1 MNLTIFLVSL
11 AVGGIVIGALCG
23 MLLLRASSGNV
34 PGLIV
39 LGAISTVFGGIFI
52 AAFFEIENVIALPVA
67 LALAPVY
74 LCWGALK
81 GGDGGH
87 AHAWGG
93 GGGDSGSGDCGGS
106 DSGGGGGGDGGG
118 CS

>member
-1 MNLTIFLVSL
+1 MNLTVFLLSL
-11 AVGGIVIGALCG
+11 AAGGIVIGTLCG
-23 MLLLRASSGNV
+23 MLLPRASSGNL

-81 GGDGGH
+81 GGGGH

-93 GGGDSGSGDCGGS
+93 GGGDYSSGDCGGG
-106 DSGGGGGGDGGG
+106 DSGGGDSGGG

>member
-1 MNLTIFLVSL
+1 MNLAIFLISL
-11 AVGGIVIGALCG
+11 AAGGIVVGALCG
-23 MLLLRASSGNV
+23 MLLPRTSSGSL
-34 PGLIV
+34 PALLV
-39 LGAISTVFGGIFI
+39 LGAISTIFFGIFI
-52 AAFFEIENVIALPVA
+52 AAFFETENVIALPVA

-81 GGDGGH
+81 GGGGGH

-93 GGGDSGSGDCGGS
+93 GGDYGSGDCGGG